1 MSIGRTILGRRHV
14 LPSTWFTARQIQIEG
29 TFPTGTYLVTV
40 VEPIATEAGN
50 IELAL
55 YGANLTPPPD
65 NLFPE
70 VNFEDYAPNKAPG
83 YIWCE
88 VIDNPGPY
96 KTDILLNDK
105 EIVNN
110 EQRKR
115 KRLRLKV
122 VNHGT
127 RPIQVRRILLFCYSF
142 FLPLFPCLFFADA
155 DARMMVG
162 WISFPLH
169 RDKQRA

>member
-55 YGANLTPPPD
+55 YGANLTPPP
-65 NLFPE
+65 NTLFPE
-70 VNFEDYAPNKAPG
+70 VKFEDYAPNKAPG

-88 VIDNPGPY
+88 VSD
-96 KTDILLNDK
+96 KTDILLN
-105 EIVNN
+105 N
-110 EQRKR
+110 ENRA
-115 KRLRLKV
+115 RLRLKV

-127 RPIQVRRILLFCYSF
+127 RPIQVRHILLFPLP
-142 FLPLFPCLFFADA
+142 FLSLFPCSFFADA
-155 DARMMVG
+155 DARMIVG
-162 WISFPLH
+162 WIPFPFY
-169 RDKQRA
+169 RDK